1 MKSSKKVLAFA
12 LAAAMVVTAVPA
24 TNAQAASTAKL
35 SAKKATVYSAGYKT
49 VTVTTPKSWKS
60 VKVTA
65 TSNKKSVATVKKTAA
80 KKIKVT
86 GVKPGTA
93 KVTVKVTYK
102 TSTKKSAKAKTKKLT
117 YTLKVAKVGVALSG
131 DSVVAVGST
140 TKLTNTKKNSSRAK
154 ITYTSSDDSIA
165 TVAADGTVTGVKAGK
180 VTIKAKITVGK
191 DSAETT
197 KDVEVKKFILNSVT
211 QSKLRELT
219 VDVAGDTKA
228 LKATDFTVV
237 NPKTNVKYPVSKI
250 AVDSK
255 NTTKVTLTMFA
266 DLSDAA
272 DYDVTLDGITKS
284 FKATDG
290 KVASISV
297 DPLTIPYA
305 TEKEIKLVSKDA
317 NGVIV
322 KELPYGKADSS
333 YTFTINT
340 NGNGYTSGSNLYLNK
355 AGDTAVAEISYKSGK
370 YDKDGKPVD
379 NIAAQKVT
387 ITAVDQSA
395 VSEFAVKIDKTGKSF
410 DKAKDTNKIAVEDTT
425 RTTAY
430 FKIKDAD
437 GKEVSDSVYN
447 KYTVE
452 SSDKSVLML
461 DSNTITVDSNKTR
474 SVVLK
479 GVKVGTAYL
488 LFKDRDNKIVGSVA
502 IDVVAKREVA
512 SITLDKNYLTISNT
526 ANTTRTVKAT
536 LKDQYGDD
544 WTLGTDY
551 IQPEYKDSSN
561 GERLASISATGNKVT
576 VNVASAKIGTYNYY
590 IQYWKDGKNPVSQ
603 VLTIVVSEPT
613 DKNDISKID
622 SYRVSFD
629 NETVDTTVKEGNLD
643 QTADTA
649 DIKANLIG
657 VAGGVDKTVVS
668 DNSVIYTVKKAD
680 GTVIFGYEGNEAAP
694 TTGTVKTNAA
704 IQVDTNTVS
713 SQTDLA
719 GVTGSTLNIS
729 VVSDGG
735 IGYKEKNL
743 GAGSYT
749 VIARYAGKVYT
760 SNFVISDN
768 QGKASVTF
776 TPEYSSSNVLQF
788 GSSAT
793 VKQALEKAIQEVDY
807 NGYKINSSALASNIV
822 KVEGTIN
829 NVPGKV
835 NVDITND
842 TIARQNNFTVTKL
855 VVKVKVPDTNV
866 YTDVEVDLPNTVIT
880 IQ

>member
-1 MKSSKKVLAFA
+1 MSLASLLYVDYVLLVAIILPQTLF
-12 LAAAMVVTAVPA
+12 
-24 TNAQAASTAKL
+24 TNPVFPTL
-35 SAKKATVYSAGYKT
+35 SR
-49 VTVTTPKSWKS
+49 
-60 VKVTA
+60 
-65 TSNKKSVATVKKTAA
+65 
-80 KKIKVT
+80 KI
-86 GVKPGTA
+86 PSIFP
-93 KVTVKVTYK
+93 VKVTYK
-102 TSTKKSAKAKTKKLT
+102 TSTKKNAKAKTKKLT

-180 VTIKAKITVGK
+180 ATITAKITVGK

-395 VSEFAVKIDKTGKSF
+395 VSEFAVKIDKSGKSF
-410 DKAKDTNKIAVEDTT
+410 DKAKDSNKIAVEDQT

-461 DSNTITVDSNKTR
+461 NSNTIAVDSNKTR
-474 SVVLK
+474 SVMLK

-502 IDVVAKREVA
+502 IDAVAKREVA
-512 SITLDKNYLTISNT
+512 SITLDKNYLTISNK
-526 ANTTRTVKAT
+526 ANSIRTVKAT

-544 WTLGTDY
+544 WTLTSGINK

-561 GERLASISATGNKVT
+561 GERLASISATDNKVT
-576 VNVASAKIGTYNYY
+576 VNVTGAKIGTYNYY

-613 DKNDISKID
+613 NKDDLSKID

-643 QTADTA
+643 KAADQA

-657 VAGGVDKTVVS
+657 LAGGVDKTVVNS
-668 DNSVIYTVKKAD
+668 SVIYTVKKAD
-680 GTVIFGYEGNEAAP
+680 GTVIFGYEGNDAVP
-694 TTGTVKTNAA
+694 DPRTTDVKTNAA
-704 IQVDTNTVS
+704 INVDGVS
-713 SQTDLA
+713 ASSSLSS
-719 GVTGSTLNIS
+719 VTGKDLNIS
-729 VVSDGG
+729 VVSGG
-735 IGYKEKNL
+735 AYKTKSL

-749 VIARYAGKVYT
+749 VIARYNGKVYT

-829 NVPGKV
+829 SEPGKV
-835 NVDITND
+835 NVDITNK
-842 TIARQNNFTVTKL
+842 TIARQDNFTVTKL
-855 VVKVKVPDTNV
+855 VVKVQVPDTTV

>member
-1 MKSSKKVLAFA
+1 
-12 LAAAMVVTAVPA
+12 
-24 TNAQAASTAKL
+24 
-35 SAKKATVYSAGYKT
+35 
-49 VTVTTPKSWKS
+49 
-60 VKVTA
+60 
-65 TSNKKSVATVKKTAA
+65 
-80 KKIKVT
+80 
-86 GVKPGTA
+86 
-93 KVTVKVTYK
+93 
-102 TSTKKSAKAKTKKLT
+102 
-117 YTLKVAKVGVALSG
+117 
-131 DSVVAVGST
+131 
-140 TKLTNTKKNSSRAK
+140 
-154 ITYTSSDDSIA
+154 
-165 TVAADGTVTGVKAGK
+165 
-180 VTIKAKITVGK
+180 
-191 DSAETT
+191 
-197 KDVEVKKFILNSVT
+197 
-211 QSKLRELT
+211 
-219 VDVAGDTKA
+219 
-228 LKATDFTVV
+228 
-237 NPKTNVKYPVSKI
+237 
-250 AVDSK
+250 
-255 NTTKVTLTMFA
+255 MFA

-395 VSEFAVKIDKTGKSF
+395 VSEFAVKIDKAGKSF
-410 DKAKDTNKIAVEDTT
+410 DKAKDSNKIAVEDTT

-551 IQPEYKDSSN
+551 IKPEYKDSSN
-561 GERLASISATGNKVT
+561 GEKLPSISPTGNKVT
-576 VNVASAKIGTYNYY
+576 VDVAPSGVAPAKIGTYNYY
-590 IQYWKDGKNPVSQ
+590 IQYWKDGKIQYLRYLPLLFQSQ
-603 VLTIVVSEPT
+603 RIKLIFLKLT
-613 DKNDISKID
+613 
-622 SYRVSFD
+622 
-629 NETVDTTVKEGNLD
+629 
-643 QTADTA
+643 
-649 DIKANLIG
+649 
-657 VAGGVDKTVVS
+657 
-668 DNSVIYTVKKAD
+668 
-680 GTVIFGYEGNEAAP
+680 
-694 TTGTVKTNAA
+694 
-704 IQVDTNTVS
+704 
-713 SQTDLA
+713 
-719 GVTGSTLNIS
+719 
-729 VVSDGG
+729 
-735 IGYKEKNL
+735 
-743 GAGSYT
+743 
-749 VIARYAGKVYT
+749 
-760 SNFVISDN
+760 
-768 QGKASVTF
+768 
-776 TPEYSSSNVLQF
+776 
-788 GSSAT
+788 AT
-793 VKQALEKAIQEVDY
+793 E
-807 NGYKINSSALASNIV
+807 
-822 KVEGTIN
+822 
-829 NVPGKV
+829 
-835 NVDITND
+835 
-842 TIARQNNFTVTKL
+842 
-855 VVKVKVPDTNV
+855 
-866 YTDVEVDLPNTVIT
+866 
-880 IQ
+880 

>member
-1 MKSSKKVLAFA
+1 MLPFIF
-12 LAAAMVVTAVPA
+12 
-24 TNAQAASTAKL
+24 TNPVFPTL
-35 SAKKATVYSAGYKT
+35 
-49 VTVTTPKSWKS
+49 PWKIPC
-60 VKVTA
+60 VF
-65 TSNKKSVATVKKTAA
+65 
-80 KKIKVT
+80 
-86 GVKPGTA
+86 P
-93 KVTVKVTYK
+93 VKVTYK
-102 TSTKKSAKAKTKKLT
+102 TSTKKNAKAKTKKLT
-117 YTLKVAKVGVALSG
+117 YTMKVAKASVALSG
-131 DSVVAVGST
+131 DSAVAVGST
-140 TKLTNTKKNSSRAK
+140 TKLTTTKKASSRAK
-154 ITYTSSDDSIA
+154 ITYTSSDESVA

-180 VTIKAKITVGK
+180 ATITATLTIGK
-191 DSAETT
+191 DTATATQE
-197 KDVEVKKFILNSVT
+197 VEVKKFILNSVT

-219 VDVAGDTKA
+219 VTVAGDTKA

-255 NTTKVTLTMFA
+255 DATKVTLTMFA

-297 DPLTIPYA
+297 SPLTIPYA
-305 TEKEIKLVSKDA
+305 TEKEITLVSKDT

-355 AGDTAVAEISYKSGK
+355 AGDTATAEIAYKSGK

-379 NIAAQKVT
+379 DIAAQKVT

-395 VSEFAVKIDKTGKSF
+395 VSEFAVKIDKAGKSF
-410 DKAKDTNKIAVEDTT
+410 DKAKDTNKIAVEDTA

-526 ANTTRTVKAT
+526 ANSTRTVKAT

-544 WTLGTDY
+544 WSLSTDY
-551 IQPEYKDSSN
+551 IQAEYKDSSN
-561 GERLASISATGNKVT
+561 GEKLSGVTATGNKVT

-613 DKNDISKID
+613 DKADVSKID

-643 QTADTA
+643 QTTDSATVNA
-649 DIKANLIG
+649 ELIG

-668 DNSVIYTVKKAD
+668 DSQVIYTVKKSD
-680 GTVIFGYEGNEAAP
+680 GSVIFGYEGNEAAP

-704 IQVDTNTVS
+704 IQVDTNTVGS
-713 SQTDLA
+713 STDLA
-719 GVTGSTLNIS
+719 GVTGNKLKIS
-729 VVSDGG
+729 VVSTSA
-735 IGYKEKNL
+735 IGYKAKNL

-749 VIARYAGKVYT
+749 VIARYNGKVYT

-776 TPEYSSSNVLQF
+776 TPEYTSSNVLQF

-807 NGYKINSSALASNIV
+807 NGYKINSASLASNIV

>member
-1 MKSSKKVLAFA
+1 
-12 LAAAMVVTAVPA
+12 
-24 TNAQAASTAKL
+24 
-35 SAKKATVYSAGYKT
+35 
-49 VTVTTPKSWKS
+49 
-60 VKVTA
+60 
-65 TSNKKSVATVKKTAA
+65 
-80 KKIKVT
+80 
-86 GVKPGTA
+86 
-93 KVTVKVTYK
+93 
-102 TSTKKSAKAKTKKLT
+102 
-117 YTLKVAKVGVALSG
+117 
-131 DSVVAVGST
+131 
-140 TKLTNTKKNSSRAK
+140 
-154 ITYTSSDDSIA
+154 
-165 TVAADGTVTGVKAGK
+165 
-180 VTIKAKITVGK
+180 
-191 DSAETT
+191 
-197 KDVEVKKFILNSVT
+197 
-211 QSKLRELT
+211 
-219 VDVAGDTKA
+219 
-228 LKATDFTVV
+228 
-237 NPKTNVKYPVSKI
+237 
-250 AVDSK
+250 
-255 NTTKVTLTMFA
+255 MFA

-395 VSEFAVKIDKTGKSF
+395 VSEFAVKIDKPGKSF
-410 DKAKDTNKIAVEDTT
+410 DKAKDSNKIAVEDTT

-561 GERLASISATGNKVT
+561 GEKLTNITVTGNKVT
-576 VNVASAKIGTYNYY
+576 VDVAAAKIGTYNYY

-613 DKNDISKID
+613 DKADSSKID

-643 QTADTA
+643 KTSDQA

-657 VAGGVDKTVVS
+657 LAGGVDKTVV
-668 DNSVIYTVKKAD
+668 NSGVIYTVKKAD
-680 GTVIFGYEGNEAAP
+680 GTVIFGYEGNEAVPNPRTA
-694 TTGTVKTNAA
+694 TVKTNAA
-704 IQVDTNTVS
+704 INIDGVPATS
-713 SQTDLA
+713 SLSS
-719 GVTGSTLNIS
+719 VTGKDLNIS
-729 VVSDGG
+729 VVSGG
-735 IGYKEKNL
+735 AYKTKSL

-749 VIARYAGKVYT
+749 VIARYNGKVYT

-855 VVKVKVPDTNV
+855 VVKVQVPDTNV
-866 YTDVEVDLPNTVIT
+866 STDVEVDLPNTVIT

>member
-35 SAKKATVYSAGYKT
+35 SAKKATVYSEGYKT
-49 VTVTTPKSWKS
+49 VTVKTPKSWKS

-65 TSNKKSVATVKKTAA
+65 TSNKKSVAKVKKTAA

-102 TSTKKSAKAKTKKLT
+102 TSTKKSAKKKTKKLT
-117 YTLKVAKVGVALSG
+117 YTLKVAKASVALSG
-131 DSVVAVGST
+131 ESAVAIGST
-140 TKLTNTKKNSSRAK
+140 TKLTTTKKASSRAK
-154 ITYTSSDDSIA
+154 IAYTSSDESVA

-180 VTIKAKITVGK
+180 ATIKATLTIGK
-191 DSAETT
+191 DTATATQE
-197 KDVEVKKFILNSVT
+197 VEVKKFILNSVT

-395 VSEFAVKIDKTGKSF
+395 VSEFAVKIDKPGKSF
-410 DKAKDTNKIAVEDTT
+410 DKAKDSNKIAVEDTT

-551 IQPEYKDSSN
+551 IKPEYKDSSN

-643 QTADTA
+643 KTSDQA
-649 DIKANLIG
+649 DIKASLIG
-657 VAGGVDKTVVS
+657 VAGGVDKTVVNS
-668 DNSVIYTVKKAD
+668 DVIYTVKKAD

-694 TTGTVKTNAA
+694 VTGTVKTNAA
-704 IQVDTNTVS
+704 INVD
-713 SQTDLA
+713 
-719 GVTGSTLNIS
+719 GVTATSSLSSVTGKDLNIS
-729 VVSDGG
+729 VVSGG
-735 IGYKEKNL
+735 AYKTKSL

-749 VIARYAGKVYT
+749 VIARYNGKVYT

-776 TPEYSSSNVLQF
+776 TPEYTSSNVLQF
-788 GSSAT
+788 GAPTS
-793 VKQALEKAIQEVDY
+793 VKDALVKAIQEVDY
-807 NGYKINSSALASNIV
+807 NGYKLSGATLYSNIV

-835 NVDITND
+835 NVDITGE

-855 VVKVKVPDTNV
+855 VVKVNVPDTGV
-866 YTDVEVDLPNTVIT
+866 STDVEVDLPNTVIT

>member
-1 MKSSKKVLAFA
+1 MLLVEVILPQTLFINP
-12 LAAAMVVTAVPA
+12 VFPTVPR
-24 TNAQAASTAKL
+24 
-35 SAKKATVYSAGYKT
+35 
-49 VTVTTPKSWKS
+49 
-60 VKVTA
+60 
-65 TSNKKSVATVKKTAA
+65 
-80 KKIKVT
+80 KIPCVF
-86 GVKPGTA
+86 P
-93 KVTVKVTYK
+93 VKVTYK
-102 TSTKKSAKAKTKKLT
+102 TSTKKNAKAKTKKLT

-131 DSVVAVGST
+131 DSVVAIGST

-180 VTIKAKITVGK
+180 ATITAKITVGK

-395 VSEFAVKIDKTGKSF
+395 VSEFAVKIDKPGKSF
-410 DKAKDTNKIAVEDTT
+410 DKAKDSNKIAVEDTT

-643 QTADTA
+643 KTSDQA
-649 DIKANLIG
+649 DIKASLIG
-657 VAGGVDKTVVS
+657 VAGGVDKTVV
-668 DNSVIYTVKKAD
+668 NSGVIYTVKKAD

-694 TTGTVKTNAA
+694 VTGTVKTNAA
-704 IQVDTNTVS
+704 INVD
-713 SQTDLA
+713 
-719 GVTGSTLNIS
+719 GVTATSSLSSVTGKDLNIS
-729 VVSDGG
+729 VVSGG
-735 IGYKEKNL
+735 AYKTKSL

-749 VIARYAGKVYT
+749 VIARYNGKVYT

-855 VVKVKVPDTNV
+855 VVKVQVPDTNV

>member
-1 MKSSKKVLAFA
+1 MLLSSPVFPAFF
-12 LAAAMVVTAVPA
+12 
-24 TNAQAASTAKL
+24 
-35 SAKKATVYSAGYKT
+35 KT
-49 VTVTTPKSWKS
+49 TTSLFP
-60 VKVTA
+60 
-65 TSNKKSVATVKKTAA
+65 
-80 KKIKVT
+80 
-86 GVKPGTA
+86 
-93 KVTVKVTYK
+93 VKVTYK
-102 TSTKKSAKAKTKKLT
+102 TSTKKNAKAKTKKLT

-131 DSVVAVGST
+131 DSVVAIGST

-180 VTIKAKITVGK
+180 ATITAKITVGK

-395 VSEFAVKIDKTGKSF
+395 VSEFAVKIDKAGKSF
-410 DKAKDTNKIAVEDTT
+410 DKAKDSNKIAVEDTT

-461 DSNTITVDSNKTR
+461 NSNTITVDSNKTR

-479 GVKVGTAYL
+479 GVKAGTAYL

-526 ANTTRTVKAT
+526 ANTERTVKAT

-544 WTLGTDY
+544 WTLTSGTDY

-561 GERLASISATGNKVT
+561 GEKLAVISATGNKVT
-576 VNVASAKIGTYNYY
+576 VDVATAKIGTYNYY
-590 IQYWKDGKNPVSQ
+590 IKYWKDSKNPVSQ

-613 DKNDISKID
+613 DKADSSKID

-643 QTADTA
+643 QTADRA

-657 VAGGVDKTVVS
+657 LAGGVDKTVV
-668 DNSVIYTVKKAD
+668 NSGVIYTVKKAD

-704 IQVDTNTVS
+704 IQVDTNAVT
-713 SQTDLA
+713 SQRDLA
-719 GVTGSTLNIS
+719 GVTGKDLNIS
-729 VVSDGG
+729 VVSGG
-735 IGYKEKNL
+735 AYKTKSL

-749 VIARYAGKVYT
+749 VIARYNGKVYT

-776 TPEYSSSNVLQF
+776 TPEYASSNVLQF
-788 GSSAT
+788 GAPTS
-793 VKQALEKAIQEVDY
+793 VKDALVKAIQEVDY
-807 NGYKINSSALASNIV
+807 NGYKLSGATLYSNIV

-835 NVDITND
+835 NVDITGE

-855 VVKVKVPDTNV
+855 VVKVNVPDTGV
-866 YTDVEVDLPNTVIT
+866 STDVEVDLPNTVIT

>member
-1 MKSSKKVLAFA
+1 M
-12 LAAAMVVTAVPA
+12 
-24 TNAQAASTAKL
+24 
-35 SAKKATVYSAGYKT
+35 
-49 VTVTTPKSWKS
+49 
-60 VKVTA
+60 
-65 TSNKKSVATVKKTAA
+65 
-80 KKIKVT
+80 
-86 GVKPGTA
+86 
-93 KVTVKVTYK
+93 
-102 TSTKKSAKAKTKKLT
+102 
-117 YTLKVAKVGVALSG
+117 KVAKVGVALSG
-131 DSVVAVGST
+131 DSVVAIGST

-180 VTIKAKITVGK
+180 ATITAKITVGK

-290 KVASISV
+290 KVTSISV
-297 DPLTIPYA
+297 DPQTIPYA

-379 NIAAQKVT
+379 DIPAQKVT

-395 VSEFAVKIDKTGKSF
+395 VSEFAVKIDKAHKSF
-410 DKAKDTNKIAVEDTT
+410 DKAKDTNKIAVEDTDYV
-425 RTTAY
+425 TAY

-461 DSNTITVDSNKTR
+461 ANNTITVDSNKTR
-474 SVVLK
+474 SIALK

-512 SITLDKNYLTISNT
+512 SITLDKNYLTISNK
-526 ANTTRTVKAT
+526 ANSIRTVKAT

-544 WTLGTDY
+544 WTLTSGIDK

-561 GERLASISATGNKVT
+561 GERLASISATDNKVT
-576 VNVASAKIGTYNYY
+576 VNVTGAKIGTYNYY

-613 DKNDISKID
+613 NKDDLSKID

-643 QTADTA
+643 KAADQA

-657 VAGGVDKTVVS
+657 LAGGVDKTVV
-668 DNSVIYTVKKAD
+668 NSGVIYTVKKAD
-680 GTVIFGYEGNEAAP
+680 GTVIFGYEGNDAVP
-694 TTGTVKTNAA
+694 DPRTTDVKTNAA
-704 IQVDTNTVS
+704 INVDGVS
-713 SQTDLA
+713 ASSSLSS
-719 GVTGSTLNIS
+719 VTGKDLNIS
-729 VVSDGG
+729 VVSGG
-735 IGYKEKNL
+735 AYKTKSL

-749 VIARYAGKVYT
+749 VIARYNGKVYT

-829 NVPGKV
+829 SEPGKV
-835 NVDITND
+835 NVDITNK
-842 TIARQNNFTVTKL
+842 TIARQDNFTVTKL
-855 VVKVKVPDTNV
+855 VVKVQVPDTTV

>member
-1 MKSSKKVLAFA
+1 MYLRWSKPLIRFNRFLYVACVLLVEVILPQTLFINPVFPT
-12 LAAAMVVTAVPA
+12 LPR
-24 TNAQAASTAKL
+24 
-35 SAKKATVYSAGYKT
+35 
-49 VTVTTPKSWKS
+49 
-60 VKVTA
+60 
-65 TSNKKSVATVKKTAA
+65 
-80 KKIKVT
+80 KI
-86 GVKPGTA
+86 PSIFP
-93 KVTVKVTYK
+93 VKVTYK
-102 TSTKKSAKAKTKKLT
+102 TSTKKSAKKKTKKLT
-117 YTLKVAKVGVALSG
+117 YTMKVAKASVALSG
-131 DSVVAVGST
+131 ESVVAIGST
-140 TKLTNTKKNSSRAK
+140 TKLTTTKKASSRAK
-154 ITYTSSDDSIA
+154 IAYTSSDKSVA

-180 VTIKAKITVGK
+180 ATITATLTIGK
-191 DSAETT
+191 DTATATQE
-197 KDVEVKKFILNSVT
+197 VEVKKFILNSVT

-395 VSEFAVKIDKTGKSF
+395 VSEFAVKIDKSGKSF
-410 DKAKDTNKIAVEDTT
+410 DKAKDSNKIAVEDTT

-461 DSNTITVDSNKTR
+461 HSNTITVDSNKTR
-474 SVVLK
+474 SVMLK

-551 IQPEYKDSSN
+551 IKPEYKDSSN
-561 GERLASISATGNKVT
+561 GEKLTNISAAGNKVT
-576 VNVASAKIGTYNYY
+576 VDVAGAKIGTYNYY

-613 DKNDISKID
+613 DKADSSKID

-643 QTADTA
+643 KTSDQA
-649 DIKANLIG
+649 DIKASLIG
-657 VAGGVDKTVVS
+657 VAGGVDKTVV
-668 DNSVIYTVKKAD
+668 NSGVIYTVKKAD
-680 GTVIFGYEGNEAAP
+680 GTVIFGYEGNEAVPNPRTA
-694 TTGTVKTNAA
+694 TVKTNAA
-704 IQVDTNTVS
+704 INIDGVPATS
-713 SQTDLA
+713 SLSS
-719 GVTGSTLNIS
+719 VTGKDLNIS
-729 VVSDGG
+729 VVSGG
-735 IGYKEKNL
+735 AYKTKSL

-749 VIARYAGKVYT
+749 VIARYNGKVYT

-829 NVPGKV
+829 NIPGKV

-855 VVKVKVPDTNV
+855 VVKVQVPDTNV
-866 YTDVEVDLPNTVIT
+866 STDVEVDLPNTVIT

>member
-1 MKSSKKVLAFA
+1 MLLVEVILPQTLFINPVFPT
-12 LAAAMVVTAVPA
+12 LPR
-24 TNAQAASTAKL
+24 
-35 SAKKATVYSAGYKT
+35 
-49 VTVTTPKSWKS
+49 
-60 VKVTA
+60 
-65 TSNKKSVATVKKTAA
+65 
-80 KKIKVT
+80 KI
-86 GVKPGTA
+86 PSIFP
-93 KVTVKVTYK
+93 VKVTYK
-102 TSTKKSAKAKTKKLT
+102 TSTKKNAKAKTKKLT

-131 DSVVAVGST
+131 DSVVAIGST

-180 VTIKAKITVGK
+180 ATITAKITVGK

-395 VSEFAVKIDKTGKSF
+395 VSEFAVKIDKSGKSF
-410 DKAKDTNKIAVEDTT
+410 DKAKDSNKIAVEDQT

-461 DSNTITVDSNKTR
+461 NSNTITVDSNKTR
-474 SVVLK
+474 SVMLK

-512 SITLDKNYLTISNT
+512 SITLDKNYLTISNK
-526 ANTTRTVKAT
+526 ANSIRTVKAT

-544 WTLGTDY
+544 WTLTSGIDK

-561 GERLASISATGNKVT
+561 GERLASISATDNKVT
-576 VNVASAKIGTYNYY
+576 VNVTGAKIGTYNYY

-613 DKNDISKID
+613 NKDDLSKID

-643 QTADTA
+643 KAADQA

-657 VAGGVDKTVVS
+657 LAGGVDKTVVNS
-668 DNSVIYTVKKAD
+668 SVIYTVKKAD
-680 GTVIFGYEGNEAAP
+680 GTVIFGYEGNDAVP
-694 TTGTVKTNAA
+694 DPRTTDVKTNAA
-704 IQVDTNTVS
+704 INVDGVS
-713 SQTDLA
+713 ASSSLSS
-719 GVTGSTLNIS
+719 VTGKDLNIS
-729 VVSDGG
+729 VVSGG
-735 IGYKEKNL
+735 AYKTKSL

-749 VIARYAGKVYT
+749 VIARYNGKVYT

-829 NVPGKV
+829 SEPGKV
-835 NVDITND
+835 NVDITNK
-842 TIARQNNFTVTKL
+842 TIARQDNFTVTKL
-855 VVKVKVPDTNV
+855 VVKVQVPDTTV

>member
-1 MKSSKKVLAFA
+1 MSLASLLYVDYVLLVAIILPQTLF
-12 LAAAMVVTAVPA
+12 
-24 TNAQAASTAKL
+24 TNPVFPTL
-35 SAKKATVYSAGYKT
+35 
-49 VTVTTPKSWKS
+49 PR
-60 VKVTA
+60 
-65 TSNKKSVATVKKTAA
+65 
-80 KKIKVT
+80 KI
-86 GVKPGTA
+86 PSIFP
-93 KVTVKVTYK
+93 VKVTYK

-131 DSVVAVGST
+131 DSVVAIGST

-180 VTIKAKITVGK
+180 ATITAKITVGK

-395 VSEFAVKIDKTGKSF
+395 VSEFAVKIDKPGKSF
-410 DKAKDTNKIAVEDTT
+410 DKAKDSNKIAVEDTT

-551 IQPEYKDSSN
+551 IKPEYKDSSN
-561 GERLASISATGNKVT
+561 GEKLTNITVTGNKVT
-576 VNVASAKIGTYNYY
+576 VDVAAAKIGTYNYY

-613 DKNDISKID
+613 DKADSSKID

-643 QTADTA
+643 KTSDQA

-657 VAGGVDKTVVS
+657 LAGGVDKTVV
-668 DNSVIYTVKKAD
+668 NSGVIYTVKKAD
-680 GTVIFGYEGNEAAP
+680 GTVIFGYEGNEAVPNPRTA
-694 TTGTVKTNAA
+694 TVKTNAA
-704 IQVDTNTVS
+704 INVDGVS
-713 SQTDLA
+713 ATSSLST
-719 GVTGSTLNIS
+719 VTGKDLNIS
-729 VVSDGG
+729 VVSGG
-735 IGYKEKNL
+735 AYKTKSL

-749 VIARYAGKVYT
+749 VIARYNGKVYT

-855 VVKVKVPDTNV
+855 VVKVQVPDTNV
-866 YTDVEVDLPNTVIT
+866 STDVEVDLPNTVIT

>member
-1 MKSSKKVLAFA
+1 M
-12 LAAAMVVTAVPA
+12 
-24 TNAQAASTAKL
+24 
-35 SAKKATVYSAGYKT
+35 
-49 VTVTTPKSWKS
+49 
-60 VKVTA
+60 
-65 TSNKKSVATVKKTAA
+65 
-80 KKIKVT
+80 
-86 GVKPGTA
+86 
-93 KVTVKVTYK
+93 
-102 TSTKKSAKAKTKKLT
+102 
-117 YTLKVAKVGVALSG
+117 KVAKASVALSG
-131 DSVVAVGST
+131 DSAVAVGST
-140 TKLTNTKKNSSRAK
+140 TKLTTTKKASSRAK
-154 ITYTSSDDSIA
+154 ITYTSSDETIA
-165 TVAADGTVTGVKAGK
+165 TVSEDGTVKGVKAGK
-180 VTIKAKITVGK
+180 ATIKATLTIGK
-191 DSAETT
+191 DTATATQE
-197 KDVEVKKFILNSVT
+197 VEVKKFILNSVT

-395 VSEFAVKIDKTGKSF
+395 VSEFAVKIDKAGKSF
-410 DKAKDTNKIAVEDTT
+410 DKAKDSNKIAVEDTT

-561 GERLASISATGNKVT
+561 GEKLASISATGNKVT

-643 QTADTA
+643 KTSDQA
-649 DIKANLIG
+649 DIKASLIG
-657 VAGGVDKTVVS
+657 VAGGVDKTVV
-668 DNSVIYTVKKAD
+668 NSGVIYTVKKAD

-694 TTGTVKTNAA
+694 VTGTVKTNAA
-704 IQVDTNTVS
+704 INVD
-713 SQTDLA
+713 
-719 GVTGSTLNIS
+719 GVTATSSLSSVTGKDLNIS
-729 VVSDGG
+729 VVSGG
-735 IGYKEKNL
+735 AYKTKSL

-749 VIARYAGKVYT
+749 VIARYNGKVYT

-788 GSSAT
+788 GAPAT
-793 VKQALEKAIQEVDY
+793 VIQALEKAIQEVDY

-835 NVDITND
+835 NVDITNE

-855 VVKVKVPDTNV
+855 VVKVQVPDTNV

>member
-1 MKSSKKVLAFA
+1 MYVACVLLVEVILPQTLF
-12 LAAAMVVTAVPA
+12 
-24 TNAQAASTAKL
+24 TNPVFPTL
-35 SAKKATVYSAGYKT
+35 
-49 VTVTTPKSWKS
+49 PR
-60 VKVTA
+60 
-65 TSNKKSVATVKKTAA
+65 
-80 KKIKVT
+80 KIPCVF
-86 GVKPGTA
+86 P
-93 KVTVKVTYK
+93 VKVTYK
-102 TSTKKSAKAKTKKLT
+102 TSTKKSAKTKTKKLT
-117 YTLKVAKVGVALSG
+117 YTMKVAKASVALSG
-131 DSVVAVGST
+131 DSAVAVGST
-140 TKLTNTKKNSSRAK
+140 TKLTTTKKASSRAK
-154 ITYTSSDDSIA
+154 ITYTSSDETIA
-165 TVAADGTVTGVKAGK
+165 TVSEDGTVKGVKAGK
-180 VTIKAKITVGK
+180 ATIKATLTIGK
-191 DSAETT
+191 DTATATQE
-197 KDVEVKKFILNSVT
+197 VEVKKFILNSVT

-395 VSEFAVKIDKTGKSF
+395 VSEFAVKIDKPGKSF
-410 DKAKDTNKIAVEDTT
+410 DKAKDSNKIAVEDTT

-561 GERLASISATGNKVT
+561 GEKLANITVTGNKVT
-576 VNVASAKIGTYNYY
+576 VDVAAAKIGTYNYY

-613 DKNDISKID
+613 DKADSSKID

-643 QTADTA
+643 KTSDQA

-657 VAGGVDKTVVS
+657 LAGGVDKTVV
-668 DNSVIYTVKKAD
+668 NSGVIYTVKKAD
-680 GTVIFGYEGNEAAP
+680 GTVIFGYEGNEAVPNPRTA
-694 TTGTVKTNAA
+694 TVKTNAA
-704 IQVDTNTVS
+704 INVD
-713 SQTDLA
+713 
-719 GVTGSTLNIS
+719 GVTATSSLSSVTGKDLNIS
-729 VVSDGG
+729 VVSGG
-735 IGYKEKNL
+735 AYKTKSL

-749 VIARYAGKVYT
+749 VIARYNGKVYT

-788 GSSAT
+788 GAPAT
-793 VKQALEKAIQEVDY
+793 VIQALEKAIQEVDY

-835 NVDITND
+835 NVDITNE

-855 VVKVKVPDTNV
+855 VVKVQVPDTNV

>member
-1 MKSSKKVLAFA
+1 MCLRWSKPLIRFNRFLYVACVLLVEVILPQTLFINPVFPI
-12 LAAAMVVTAVPA
+12 LPR
-24 TNAQAASTAKL
+24 
-35 SAKKATVYSAGYKT
+35 
-49 VTVTTPKSWKS
+49 
-60 VKVTA
+60 
-65 TSNKKSVATVKKTAA
+65 
-80 KKIKVT
+80 KI
-86 GVKPGTA
+86 PCIFP
-93 KVTVKVTYK
+93 VKVTYK
-102 TSTKKSAKAKTKKLT
+102 TSTKKNAKAKTKKLT

-131 DSVVAVGST
+131 DSVVAIGST

-180 VTIKAKITVGK
+180 ATITAKITVGK
-191 DSAETT
+191 DSATTT

-395 VSEFAVKIDKTGKSF
+395 VSEFAVKIDKSGKSF
-410 DKAKDTNKIAVEDTT
+410 DKAKDSNKIAVEDTT

-526 ANTTRTVKAT
+526 ANTKRTVKAT

-551 IQPEYKDSSN
+551 IKPEYKDSSN
-561 GERLASISATGNKVT
+561 GEKLTNITVTGNKVT
-576 VNVASAKIGTYNYY
+576 VDVAAAKIGTYYYY

-613 DKNDISKID
+613 DKADSSKID

-643 QTADTA
+643 KTSDQA

-657 VAGGVDKTVVS
+657 LAGGVDKTVV
-668 DNSVIYTVKKAD
+668 NSGVIYTVKKAD
-680 GTVIFGYEGNEAAP
+680 GTVIFGYEGNEAVPNPRTA
-694 TTGTVKTNAA
+694 TVKTNAA
-704 IQVDTNTVS
+704 INIDGVPATS
-713 SQTDLA
+713 SLSS
-719 GVTGSTLNIS
+719 VTGKDLNIS
-729 VVSDGG
+729 VVSGG
-735 IGYKEKNL
+735 AYKTKSL

-749 VIARYAGKVYT
+749 VIARYNGKVYT

-855 VVKVKVPDTNV
+855 VVKVQVPDTNV
-866 YTDVEVDLPNTVIT
+866 STDVEVDLPNTVIT

>member
-1 MKSSKKVLAFA
+1 MLLVEVILPQTLFINPVFPT
-12 LAAAMVVTAVPA
+12 L
-24 TNAQAASTAKL
+24 L
-35 SAKKATVYSAGYKT
+35 
-49 VTVTTPKSWKS
+49 WKIPC
-60 VKVTA
+60 VF
-65 TSNKKSVATVKKTAA
+65 
-80 KKIKVT
+80 
-86 GVKPGTA
+86 P
-93 KVTVKVTYK
+93 VKVTYK

-131 DSVVAVGST
+131 DSVVAIGST

-180 VTIKAKITVGK
+180 ATITAKITVGK

-395 VSEFAVKIDKTGKSF
+395 VSEFAVKIDKAGKSF
-410 DKAKDTNKIAVEDTT
+410 DKAKDSNKIAVEDTT

-643 QTADTA
+643 KTSDQA
-649 DIKANLIG
+649 DIKASLIG
-657 VAGGVDKTVVS
+657 VAGGVDKTVV
-668 DNSVIYTVKKAD
+668 NSGVIYTVKKAD

-694 TTGTVKTNAA
+694 VTGTVKTNAA
-704 IQVDTNTVS
+704 INVD
-713 SQTDLA
+713 
-719 GVTGSTLNIS
+719 GVTATSSLSSVTGKDLNIS
-729 VVSDGG
+729 VVSGG
-735 IGYKEKNL
+735 AYKTKSL

-749 VIARYAGKVYT
+749 VIARYNGKVYT

-855 VVKVKVPDTNV
+855 VVKVQVPDTNV

>member
-1 MKSSKKVLAFA
+1 MYLRWSKPLIRFNRFLYVACVLLVEVILPQTLF
-12 LAAAMVVTAVPA
+12 
-24 TNAQAASTAKL
+24 TNPVFPTL
-35 SAKKATVYSAGYKT
+35 
-49 VTVTTPKSWKS
+49 PR
-60 VKVTA
+60 
-65 TSNKKSVATVKKTAA
+65 
-80 KKIKVT
+80 KIPCVF
-86 GVKPGTA
+86 P
-93 KVTVKVTYK
+93 VKVTYK

-131 DSVVAVGST
+131 DSAVAIGST

-180 VTIKAKITVGK
+180 ATITAKITVGK

-395 VSEFAVKIDKTGKSF
+395 VSEFAVKIDKPGKSF
-410 DKAKDTNKIAVEDTT
+410 DKAKDSNKIAVEDTT

-526 ANTTRTVKAT
+526 ANTKRTVKAT

-551 IQPEYKDSSN
+551 IKPEYKDSSN
-561 GERLASISATGNKVT
+561 GEKLTNITVTGNKVT
-576 VNVASAKIGTYNYY
+576 VDVATAKIGTYNYY

-613 DKNDISKID
+613 DKADSSKID

-643 QTADTA
+643 KTSDQA
-649 DIKANLIG
+649 DIKASLIG
-657 VAGGVDKTVVS
+657 VAGGVDKTVV
-668 DNSVIYTVKKAD
+668 NSGVIYTVKKAD
-680 GTVIFGYEGNEAAP
+680 GTVIFGYEGNEAVPNPRTA
-694 TTGTVKTNAA
+694 TVKTNAA
-704 IQVDTNTVS
+704 INVDGVS
-713 SQTDLA
+713 ATSSLST
-719 GVTGSTLNIS
+719 VTGKDLNIS
-729 VVSDGG
+729 VVSGG
-735 IGYKEKNL
+735 AYKTKSL

-749 VIARYAGKVYT
+749 VIARYNGKVYT

-855 VVKVKVPDTNV
+855 VVKVQVPDTNV
-866 YTDVEVDLPNTVIT
+866 STDVEVDLPNTVIT

>member
-35 SAKKATVYSAGYKT
+35 SAKKATVYSEGYKT
-49 VTVTTPKSWKS
+49 VTVKTPKSWKS

-65 TSNKKSVATVKKTAA
+65 TSNKKSVAKVKKTAA

-131 DSVVAVGST
+131 DSVVAIGST

-180 VTIKAKITVGK
+180 ATITAKITVGK

-395 VSEFAVKIDKTGKSF
+395 VSEFAVKIDKSGKSF
-410 DKAKDTNKIAVEDTT
+410 DKAKDSNKIAVEDTDYV
-425 RTTAY
+425 TAY

-461 DSNTITVDSNKTR
+461 ANNTITVDSNKTR
-474 SVVLK
+474 SIALK

-512 SITLDKNYLTISNT
+512 SITLDKNYLTISNK
-526 ANTTRTVKAT
+526 ANTTRTVKSDLWLRPAQVHPDVCKSV
-536 LKDQYGDD
+536 LS
-544 WTLGTDY
+544 GT
-551 IQPEYKDSSN
+551 
-561 GERLASISATGNKVT
+561 
-576 VNVASAKIGTYNYY
+576 
-590 IQYWKDGKNPVSQ
+590 
-603 VLTIVVSEPT
+603 
-613 DKNDISKID
+613 
-622 SYRVSFD
+622 
-629 NETVDTTVKEGNLD
+629 
-643 QTADTA
+643 
-649 DIKANLIG
+649 
-657 VAGGVDKTVVS
+657 
-668 DNSVIYTVKKAD
+668 
-680 GTVIFGYEGNEAAP
+680 
-694 TTGTVKTNAA
+694 
-704 IQVDTNTVS
+704 
-713 SQTDLA
+713 
-719 GVTGSTLNIS
+719 
-729 VVSDGG
+729 
-735 IGYKEKNL
+735 
-743 GAGSYT
+743 
-749 VIARYAGKVYT
+749 
-760 SNFVISDN
+760 
-768 QGKASVTF
+768 
-776 TPEYSSSNVLQF
+776 
-788 GSSAT
+788 
-793 VKQALEKAIQEVDY
+793 
-807 NGYKINSSALASNIV
+807 
-822 KVEGTIN
+822 
-829 NVPGKV
+829 
-835 NVDITND
+835 
-842 TIARQNNFTVTKL
+842 
-855 VVKVKVPDTNV
+855 
-866 YTDVEVDLPNTVIT
+866 
-880 IQ
+880 

>member
-1 MKSSKKVLAFA
+1 MLLVA
-12 LAAAMVVTAVPA
+12 LILPPFIF
-24 TNAQAASTAKL
+24 TNPVFPTL
-35 SAKKATVYSAGYKT
+35 
-49 VTVTTPKSWKS
+49 PWKIPC
-60 VKVTA
+60 VF
-65 TSNKKSVATVKKTAA
+65 
-80 KKIKVT
+80 
-86 GVKPGTA
+86 P
-93 KVTVKVTYK
+93 VKVTYK
-102 TSTKKSAKAKTKKLT
+102 TSTKKNAKAKTKKLT
-117 YTLKVAKVGVALSG
+117 YTMKVAKASVALSG
-131 DSVVAVGST
+131 DSAVAVGST
-140 TKLTNTKKNSSRAK
+140 TKLTTTKKASSRAK
-154 ITYTSSDDSIA
+154 ITYTSSDESVA

-180 VTIKAKITVGK
+180 ATITATLTIGK
-191 DSAETT
+191 DTATATQE
-197 KDVEVKKFILNSVT
+197 VEVKKFILNSVT

-219 VDVAGDTKA
+219 VTVAGDTKA

-255 NTTKVTLTMFA
+255 DATKVTLTMFA

-297 DPLTIPYA
+297 SPLTIPYA
-305 TEKEIKLVSKDA
+305 TEKEITLVSKDT

-355 AGDTAVAEISYKSGK
+355 AGDTATAEIAYKSGK

-379 NIAAQKVT
+379 DIAAQKVT

-395 VSEFAVKIDKTGKSF
+395 VSEFAVKIDKAGKSF
-410 DKAKDTNKIAVEDTT
+410 DKAKDTNKIAVEDTA

-526 ANTTRTVKAT
+526 ANSTRTVKAT

-544 WTLGTDY
+544 WSLSTDY
-551 IQPEYKDSSN
+551 IQAEYKDSSN
-561 GERLASISATGNKVT
+561 GEKLSGVTATGNKVT

-613 DKNDISKID
+613 DKADVSKID

-643 QTADTA
+643 QTTDSATVNA
-649 DIKANLIG
+649 ELIG

-668 DNSVIYTVKKAD
+668 DSQVIYTVKKSD
-680 GTVIFGYEGNEAAP
+680 GSVIFGYEGNEAAP

-704 IQVDTNTVS
+704 IQVDTNTVGS
-713 SQTDLA
+713 STDLA
-719 GVTGSTLNIS
+719 GVTGNKLKIS
-729 VVSDGG
+729 VVSTSA
-735 IGYKEKNL
+735 IGYKAKNL

-749 VIARYAGKVYT
+749 VIARYNGKVYT

-776 TPEYSSSNVLQF
+776 TPEYTSSNVLQF

-807 NGYKINSSALASNIV
+807 NGYKINSASLASNIV

>member
-1 MKSSKKVLAFA
+1 MCLRWSKPLIRFNRFLYVACVLLVEVILPQTLFINPVFPT
-12 LAAAMVVTAVPA
+12 LPR
-24 TNAQAASTAKL
+24 
-35 SAKKATVYSAGYKT
+35 
-49 VTVTTPKSWKS
+49 
-60 VKVTA
+60 
-65 TSNKKSVATVKKTAA
+65 
-80 KKIKVT
+80 KI
-86 GVKPGTA
+86 PSIFP
-93 KVTVKVTYK
+93 VKVTYK
-102 TSTKKSAKAKTKKLT
+102 TSTKKSAKTKTKKLT

-131 DSVVAVGST
+131 DSVVAIGNT

-180 VTIKAKITVGK
+180 ATITAKITVGK

-266 DLSDAA
+266 DLSGAA

-340 NGNGYTSGSNLYLNK
+340 NGNGYTSGNNLYLNK

-395 VSEFAVKIDKTGKSF
+395 VSEFAVKIDKSGKSF
-410 DKAKDTNKIAVEDTT
+410 DKAKDSNKIAVEDTT

-526 ANTTRTVKAT
+526 ANTKRTVKAT

-551 IQPEYKDSSN
+551 IKPEYKDSSN
-561 GERLASISATGNKVT
+561 GEKLTNITVTGNKVT
-576 VNVASAKIGTYNYY
+576 VDVAAAKIGTYNYY

-613 DKNDISKID
+613 DKADSSKID

-643 QTADTA
+643 KTSDQA

-657 VAGGVDKTVVS
+657 LAGGVDKTVV
-668 DNSVIYTVKKAD
+668 NSGVIYTVKKAD
-680 GTVIFGYEGNEAAP
+680 GTVIFGYEGNEAVPNPRTA
-694 TTGTVKTNAA
+694 TVKTNAA
-704 IQVDTNTVS
+704 INIDGVPATS
-713 SQTDLA
+713 SLSS
-719 GVTGSTLNIS
+719 VTGKDLNIS
-729 VVSDGG
+729 VVSGG
-735 IGYKEKNL
+735 AYKTKSL

-749 VIARYAGKVYT
+749 VIARYNGKVYT

-855 VVKVKVPDTNV
+855 VVKVQVPDTNV
-866 YTDVEVDLPNTVIT
+866 STDVEVDLPNTVIT

>member
-1 MKSSKKVLAFA
+1 MPQTLFINPVFPTL
-12 LAAAMVVTAVPA
+12 PR
-24 TNAQAASTAKL
+24 
-35 SAKKATVYSAGYKT
+35 
-49 VTVTTPKSWKS
+49 
-60 VKVTA
+60 
-65 TSNKKSVATVKKTAA
+65 
-80 KKIKVT
+80 KI
-86 GVKPGTA
+86 PCIFP
-93 KVTVKVTYK
+93 VKVTYK
-102 TSTKKSAKAKTKKLT
+102 TSTKKNAKAKTKKLT

-131 DSVVAVGST
+131 DSVVAIGST

-180 VTIKAKITVGK
+180 ATITAKITVGK

-395 VSEFAVKIDKTGKSF
+395 VSEFAVKIDKAGKSF

>member
-35 SAKKATVYSAGYKT
+35 SATKATVYSEGYKT
-49 VTVTTPKSWKS
+49 VTVKTPKSWKS

-65 TSNKKSVATVKKTAA
+65 TSSKKSVATVKKTAA

-102 TSTKKSAKAKTKKLT
+102 TSTKKNAKAKTKKLT

-131 DSVVAVGST
+131 DSVVAIGST

-180 VTIKAKITVGK
+180 ATITAKITVGK

-395 VSEFAVKIDKTGKSF
+395 VSEFAVKIDKAGKSF

-561 GERLASISATGNKVT
+561 GEKLASISATGNKVT

>member
-1 MKSSKKVLAFA
+1 MSLASLLYVDYVLLVAIILPQTLF
-12 LAAAMVVTAVPA
+12 
-24 TNAQAASTAKL
+24 TNPVFPTL
-35 SAKKATVYSAGYKT
+35 SR
-49 VTVTTPKSWKS
+49 
-60 VKVTA
+60 
-65 TSNKKSVATVKKTAA
+65 
-80 KKIKVT
+80 KI
-86 GVKPGTA
+86 PSIFP
-93 KVTVKVTYK
+93 VKVTYK
-102 TSTKKSAKAKTKKLT
+102 TSTKKNAKAKTKKLT

-131 DSVVAVGST
+131 NSVVAIGST

-180 VTIKAKITVGK
+180 ATITAKITVGK
-191 DSAETT
+191 DTAETT

-395 VSEFAVKIDKTGKSF
+395 VSEFAVKIDKSGKSF
-410 DKAKDTNKIAVEDTT
+410 DKAKDSNKIAVEDQT

-461 DSNTITVDSNKTR
+461 NSNTITVDSNKTR
-474 SVVLK
+474 SVMLK

-512 SITLDKNYLTISNT
+512 SITLDKNYLTISNK
-526 ANTTRTVKAT
+526 ANSIRTVKAT

-544 WTLGTDY
+544 WTLTSGIDK

-561 GERLASISATGNKVT
+561 GERLASISATDNKVT
-576 VNVASAKIGTYNYY
+576 VNVTGAKIGTYNYY

-613 DKNDISKID
+613 NKDDLSKID

-643 QTADTA
+643 KAADQA

-657 VAGGVDKTVVS
+657 LAGGVDKTVVNS
-668 DNSVIYTVKKAD
+668 SVIYTVKKAD
-680 GTVIFGYEGNEAAP
+680 GTVIFGYEGNDAVP
-694 TTGTVKTNAA
+694 DPRTTDVKTNAA
-704 IQVDTNTVS
+704 INVDGVS
-713 SQTDLA
+713 ASSSLSS
-719 GVTGSTLNIS
+719 VTGKDLNIS
-729 VVSDGG
+729 VVSGG
-735 IGYKEKNL
+735 AYKTKSL

-749 VIARYAGKVYT
+749 VIARYNGKVYT

-829 NVPGKV
+829 SEPGKV
-835 NVDITND
+835 NVDITNK
-842 TIARQNNFTVTKL
+842 TIARQDNFTVTKL
-855 VVKVKVPDTNV
+855 VVKVQVPDTTV

>member
-1 MKSSKKVLAFA
+1 M
-12 LAAAMVVTAVPA
+12 
-24 TNAQAASTAKL
+24 
-35 SAKKATVYSAGYKT
+35 
-49 VTVTTPKSWKS
+49 
-60 VKVTA
+60 
-65 TSNKKSVATVKKTAA
+65 
-80 KKIKVT
+80 
-86 GVKPGTA
+86 
-93 KVTVKVTYK
+93 
-102 TSTKKSAKAKTKKLT
+102 
-117 YTLKVAKVGVALSG
+117 KVAKASVALSG
-131 DSVVAVGST
+131 ESVVAIGST
-140 TKLTNTKKNSSRAK
+140 TKLTTTKKASSRAK
-154 ITYTSSDDSIA
+154 IAYTSSDKSVA
-165 TVAADGTVTGVKAGK
+165 TVAADGTVTGVKAGTA
-180 VTIKAKITVGK
+180 TITATLTIGK
-191 DSAETT
+191 DTATATQE
-197 KDVEVKKFILNSVT
+197 VEVKKFILNSVT

-379 NIAAQKVT
+379 DIAAQKVT

-395 VSEFAVKIDKTGKSF
+395 VSEFAVKIDKAGKSF
-410 DKAKDTNKIAVEDTT
+410 DKAKDSNKIAVEDTT

-551 IQPEYKDSSN
+551 IKPEYKDSSN
-561 GERLASISATGNKVT
+561 GEKLTNISAAGNKVT
-576 VNVASAKIGTYNYY
+576 VDVAGAKIGTYNYY

-613 DKNDISKID
+613 DKADSSKID

-643 QTADTA
+643 KTSDQA
-649 DIKANLIG
+649 DIKASLIG
-657 VAGGVDKTVVS
+657 VAGGVDKTVV
-668 DNSVIYTVKKAD
+668 NSGVIYTVKKAD
-680 GTVIFGYEGNEAAP
+680 GTVIFGYEGNEAVPNPRTA
-694 TTGTVKTNAA
+694 TVKTNAA
-704 IQVDTNTVS
+704 INIDGVPATS
-713 SQTDLA
+713 SLSS
-719 GVTGSTLNIS
+719 VTGKDLNIS
-729 VVSDGG
+729 VVSGG
-735 IGYKEKNL
+735 AYKTKSL

-749 VIARYAGKVYT
+749 VIARYNGKVYT

-776 TPEYSSSNVLQF
+776 TPEYTSSNVLQF
-788 GSSAT
+788 GAPTS
-793 VKQALEKAIQEVDY
+793 VKDALVKAIQEVDY
-807 NGYKINSSALASNIV
+807 NGYKLSGATLYSNIV

-835 NVDITND
+835 NVDITGE

-855 VVKVKVPDTNV
+855 VVKVNVPDTGV
-866 YTDVEVDLPNTVIT
+866 STDVEVDLPNTVIT

>member
-1 MKSSKKVLAFA
+1 MCLRWSKPLIRFNRFLYVACVLLVEVILPQTLFINPVFPT
-12 LAAAMVVTAVPA
+12 LP
-24 TNAQAASTAKL
+24 
-35 SAKKATVYSAGYKT
+35 
-49 VTVTTPKSWKS
+49 WKIPC
-60 VKVTA
+60 VF
-65 TSNKKSVATVKKTAA
+65 
-80 KKIKVT
+80 
-86 GVKPGTA
+86 P
-93 KVTVKVTYK
+93 VKVTYK
-102 TSTKKSAKAKTKKLT
+102 TSTKKNAKAKTKKLT

-131 DSVVAVGST
+131 NSVVAIGST

-180 VTIKAKITVGK
+180 ATITAKITVGK
-191 DSAETT
+191 DTAETT

-395 VSEFAVKIDKTGKSF
+395 VSEFAVKIDKSGKSF
-410 DKAKDTNKIAVEDTT
+410 DKAKDSNKIAVEDQT

-461 DSNTITVDSNKTR
+461 NSNTITVDSNKTR
-474 SVVLK
+474 SVMLK

-512 SITLDKNYLTISNT
+512 SITLDKNYLTISNK
-526 ANTTRTVKAT
+526 ANSIRTVKAT

-544 WTLGTDY
+544 WTLTSGIDK

-561 GERLASISATGNKVT
+561 GERLASISATDNKVT
-576 VNVASAKIGTYNYY
+576 VNVTGAKIGTYNYY

-613 DKNDISKID
+613 NKDDLSKID

-643 QTADTA
+643 KAADQA

-657 VAGGVDKTVVS
+657 LAGGVDKTVVNS
-668 DNSVIYTVKKAD
+668 SVIYTVKKAD
-680 GTVIFGYEGNEAAP
+680 GTVIFGYEGNDAVP
-694 TTGTVKTNAA
+694 DPRTTDVKTNAA
-704 IQVDTNTVS
+704 INVDGVS
-713 SQTDLA
+713 ASSSLSS
-719 GVTGSTLNIS
+719 VTGKDLNIS
-729 VVSDGG
+729 VVSGG
-735 IGYKEKNL
+735 AYKTKSL

-749 VIARYAGKVYT
+749 VIARYNGKVYT

-829 NVPGKV
+829 SEPGKV
-835 NVDITND
+835 NVDITNK
-842 TIARQNNFTVTKL
+842 TIARQDNFTVTKL
-855 VVKVKVPDTNV
+855 VVKVQVPDTTV

>member
-1 MKSSKKVLAFA
+1 M
-12 LAAAMVVTAVPA
+12 
-24 TNAQAASTAKL
+24 
-35 SAKKATVYSAGYKT
+35 
-49 VTVTTPKSWKS
+49 
-60 VKVTA
+60 
-65 TSNKKSVATVKKTAA
+65 
-80 KKIKVT
+80 
-86 GVKPGTA
+86 
-93 KVTVKVTYK
+93 
-102 TSTKKSAKAKTKKLT
+102 
-117 YTLKVAKVGVALSG
+117 KVAKVGVALSG
-131 DSVVAVGST
+131 DSVVAIGST

-180 VTIKAKITVGK
+180 ATITAKITVGK

-395 VSEFAVKIDKTGKSF
+395 VSEFAVKIDKPGKSF
-410 DKAKDTNKIAVEDTT
+410 DKAKDSNKIAVEDTT

-544 WTLGTDY
+544 WTLTSGTDK

-561 GERLASISATGNKVT
+561 GEKLAVISATGNKVT
-576 VNVASAKIGTYNYY
+576 VDVAAAKIGTYNYY

-613 DKNDISKID
+613 DKADSSKID

-643 QTADTA
+643 KTSDQA

-657 VAGGVDKTVVS
+657 LAGGVDKTVV
-668 DNSVIYTVKKAD
+668 NSGVIYTVKKAD
-680 GTVIFGYEGNEAAP
+680 GTVIFGYEGNEAVPNPRTA
-694 TTGTVKTNAA
+694 TVKTNAA
-704 IQVDTNTVS
+704 INIDGVPATS
-713 SQTDLA
+713 SLSS
-719 GVTGSTLNIS
+719 VTGKDLNIS
-729 VVSDGG
+729 VVSGG
-735 IGYKEKNL
+735 AYKTKSL

-749 VIARYAGKVYT
+749 VIARYNGKVYT

-855 VVKVKVPDTNV
+855 VVKVQVPDTNV
-866 YTDVEVDLPNTVIT
+866 STDVEVDLPNTVIT

>member
-1 MKSSKKVLAFA
+1 MLLVA
-12 LAAAMVVTAVPA
+12 LILPPFIF
-24 TNAQAASTAKL
+24 TNPVFPTL
-35 SAKKATVYSAGYKT
+35 
-49 VTVTTPKSWKS
+49 PR
-60 VKVTA
+60 
-65 TSNKKSVATVKKTAA
+65 
-80 KKIKVT
+80 KI
-86 GVKPGTA
+86 PSIFP
-93 KVTVKVTYK
+93 VKVTYK

-131 DSVVAVGST
+131 DSVVAIGST

-180 VTIKAKITVGK
+180 ATITAKITVGK

-395 VSEFAVKIDKTGKSF
+395 VSEFAVKIDKSGKSF
-410 DKAKDTNKIAVEDTT
+410 DKAKDSNKIAVEDTT

-526 ANTTRTVKAT
+526 ANTKRTVKAT

-551 IQPEYKDSSN
+551 IKPEYKDSSN
-561 GERLASISATGNKVT
+561 GEKLTNITVTGNKVT
-576 VNVASAKIGTYNYY
+576 VDVAAAKIGTYNYY

-613 DKNDISKID
+613 DKADSSKID

-643 QTADTA
+643 KTSDQA

-657 VAGGVDKTVVS
+657 LAGGVDKTVV
-668 DNSVIYTVKKAD
+668 NSGVIYTVKKAD
-680 GTVIFGYEGNEAAP
+680 GTVIFGYEGNEAVPNPRTA
-694 TTGTVKTNAA
+694 TVKTNAA
-704 IQVDTNTVS
+704 INIDGVPATS
-713 SQTDLA
+713 SLSS
-719 GVTGSTLNIS
+719 VTGKDLNIS
-729 VVSDGG
+729 VVSGG
-735 IGYKEKNL
+735 AYKTKSL

-749 VIARYAGKVYT
+749 VIARYNGKVYT

-855 VVKVKVPDTNV
+855 VVKVQVPDTNV
-866 YTDVEVDLPNTVIT
+866 STDVEVDLPNTVIT

>member
-1 MKSSKKVLAFA
+1 M
-12 LAAAMVVTAVPA
+12 
-24 TNAQAASTAKL
+24 
-35 SAKKATVYSAGYKT
+35 
-49 VTVTTPKSWKS
+49 
-60 VKVTA
+60 
-65 TSNKKSVATVKKTAA
+65 
-80 KKIKVT
+80 
-86 GVKPGTA
+86 
-93 KVTVKVTYK
+93 
-102 TSTKKSAKAKTKKLT
+102 
-117 YTLKVAKVGVALSG
+117 KVAKASVALSG
-131 DSVVAVGST
+131 DSAVAVGST
-140 TKLTNTKKNSSRAK
+140 TKLTTTKKASSRAK
-154 ITYTSSDDSIA
+154 ITYTSSDETIA
-165 TVAADGTVTGVKAGK
+165 TVSEDGTVKGVKAGK
-180 VTIKAKITVGK
+180 ATIKATLTIGK
-191 DSAETT
+191 DTATATQE
-197 KDVEVKKFILNSVT
+197 VEVKKFILNSVT

-395 VSEFAVKIDKTGKSF
+395 VSEFAVKIDKPGKSF
-410 DKAKDTNKIAVEDTT
+410 DKAKDSNKIAVEDTT

-561 GERLASISATGNKVT
+561 GEKLANITVTGNKVT
-576 VNVASAKIGTYNYY
+576 VDVAAAKIGTYNYY

-613 DKNDISKID
+613 DKADSSKID

-643 QTADTA
+643 KTSDQA

-657 VAGGVDKTVVS
+657 LAGGVDKTVV
-668 DNSVIYTVKKAD
+668 NSGVIYTVKKAD
-680 GTVIFGYEGNEAAP
+680 GTVIFGYEGNEAVPNPRTA
-694 TTGTVKTNAA
+694 TVKTNAA
-704 IQVDTNTVS
+704 INVD
-713 SQTDLA
+713 
-719 GVTGSTLNIS
+719 GVTATSSLSSVTGKDLNIS
-729 VVSDGG
+729 VVSGG
-735 IGYKEKNL
+735 AYKTKSL

-749 VIARYAGKVYT
+749 VIARYNGKVYT

-788 GSSAT
+788 GAPAT
-793 VKQALEKAIQEVDY
+793 VIQALEKAIQEVDY

-835 NVDITND
+835 NVDITNE

-855 VVKVKVPDTNV
+855 VVKVQVPDTNV

>member
-1 MKSSKKVLAFA
+1 MYVACVLLVEVILPQTLFINPVFPI
-12 LAAAMVVTAVPA
+12 LPR
-24 TNAQAASTAKL
+24 
-35 SAKKATVYSAGYKT
+35 
-49 VTVTTPKSWKS
+49 
-60 VKVTA
+60 
-65 TSNKKSVATVKKTAA
+65 
-80 KKIKVT
+80 KI
-86 GVKPGTA
+86 PCIFP
-93 KVTVKVTYK
+93 VKVTYK
-102 TSTKKSAKAKTKKLT
+102 TSTKKSAKTKTKKLT
-117 YTLKVAKVGVALSG
+117 YTMKVAKVGVALSG
-131 DSVVAVGST
+131 DSVVAIGST

-180 VTIKAKITVGK
+180 ATITAKITVGK

-290 KVASISV
+290 KVTSISV
-297 DPLTIPYA
+297 DPQTIPYA
-305 TEKEIKLVSKDA
+305 TEKEIKLVSKAA

-379 NIAAQKVT
+379 DIPAQKVT

-395 VSEFAVKIDKTGKSF
+395 VSEFAVKIDKAHKSF
-410 DKAKDTNKIAVEDTT
+410 DKAKDTNKIAVEDTDYV
-425 RTTAY
+425 TAY

-461 DSNTITVDSNKTR
+461 ANNTITVDSNKTR
-474 SVVLK
+474 SIALK

-512 SITLDKNYLTISNT
+512 SITLDKNYLTISNK

-536 LKDQYGDD
+536 LKDQYGND
-544 WTLGTDY
+544 WDLSRNGGSIAVT
-551 IQPEYKDSSN
+551 YKDSSN
-561 GERLASISATGNKVT
+561 GKTLTTAPTVTGVSGKDIT
-576 VNVASAKIGTYNYY
+576 VNALNAGIGTYNYY
-590 IQYWKDGKNPVSQ
+590 VQYINKDGKNTVSQ
-603 VLTIVVSEPT
+603 VLTIVVAAPT
-613 DKNDISKID
+613 TTGVDT
-622 SYRVSFD
+622 YRVDF
-629 NETVDTTVKEGNLD
+629 NNATVDTTVKEGNLD
-643 QTADTA
+643 TSATTDNKNIT
-649 DIKANLIG
+649 ANLYG
-657 VAGGVDKTVVS
+657 VSGGVDDELVS
-668 DNSVIYTVKKAD
+668 STYNSGKKVTYTVKKAD
-680 GTVIFGYEGNEAAP
+680 GTVIFGYTGNATNPA
-694 TTGTVKTNAA
+694 TDTSATVKTNAA
-704 IQVDTNTVS
+704 INVDNQAVS
-713 SQTDLA
+713 SSTDLA
-719 GVTGSTLNIS
+719 DVQGYTLNIS
-729 VVSDGG
+729 VVSGG
-735 IGYKEKNL
+735 ACKTKNL
-743 GAGSYT
+743 DAGSYT
-749 VIARYAGKVYT
+749 VIARYDGKIYT
-760 SNFVISDN
+760 SNFVVTDS
-768 QGKASVTF
+768 QGKASVEF
-776 TPEYSSSNVLQF
+776 TPEFTASNVLKLSDGN
-788 GSSAT
+788 GS
-793 VKQALEKAIQEVDY
+793 VKDALVHAIKEVNY
-807 NGYKINSSALASNIV
+807 NGNKLSGSALYNAIR

-829 NVPGKV
+829 NVAGV
-835 NVDITND
+835 NGDIT
-842 TIARQNNFTVTKL
+842 TATFRTGQLNFTVTKL
-855 VVKVKVPDTNV
+855 VVEIAVPDTSVTTN
-866 YTDVEVDLPNTVIT
+866 VEVDLPNTVIT

>member
-1 MKSSKKVLAFA
+1 MYVACVLLVEVILPQTLFINPVFPI
-12 LAAAMVVTAVPA
+12 LPR
-24 TNAQAASTAKL
+24 
-35 SAKKATVYSAGYKT
+35 
-49 VTVTTPKSWKS
+49 
-60 VKVTA
+60 
-65 TSNKKSVATVKKTAA
+65 
-80 KKIKVT
+80 KI
-86 GVKPGTA
+86 PCIFP
-93 KVTVKVTYK
+93 VKVTYK

-131 DSVVAVGST
+131 DSVVAIGST

-180 VTIKAKITVGK
+180 ATITAKITVGK

-290 KVASISV
+290 KVTSISV
-297 DPLTIPYA
+297 DPQTIPYA
-305 TEKEIKLVSKDA
+305 TEKEIKLVSKAA

-379 NIAAQKVT
+379 DIPAQKVT

-395 VSEFAVKIDKTGKSF
+395 VSEFAVKIDKAHKSF
-410 DKAKDTNKIAVEDTT
+410 DKAKDTNKIAVEDTDYV
-425 RTTAY
+425 TAY

-461 DSNTITVDSNKTR
+461 ANNTITVDSNKTR
-474 SVVLK
+474 SIALK

-512 SITLDKNYLTISNT
+512 SITLDKNYLTISNK

-536 LKDQYGDD
+536 LKDQYGND
-544 WTLGTDY
+544 WDLSRNGGSIAVT
-551 IQPEYKDSSN
+551 YKDSSN
-561 GERLASISATGNKVT
+561 GKTLTTAPTVTGVSGKDIT
-576 VNVASAKIGTYNYY
+576 VNALNAGIGTYNYY
-590 IQYWKDGKNPVSQ
+590 VQYINKDGKNTVSQ
-603 VLTIVVSEPT
+603 VLTIVVAAPT
-613 DKNDISKID
+613 TTGVDT
-622 SYRVSFD
+622 YRVDF
-629 NETVDTTVKEGNLD
+629 NNATVDTTVKEGNLD
-643 QTADTA
+643 TSATTDNKNIT
-649 DIKANLIG
+649 ANLYG
-657 VAGGVDKTVVS
+657 VSGGVDDELVS
-668 DNSVIYTVKKAD
+668 STYNSGKKVTYTVKKAD
-680 GTVIFGYEGNEAAP
+680 GTVIFGYTGNATNPA
-694 TTGTVKTNAA
+694 TDTSATVKTNAA
-704 IQVDTNTVS
+704 INVDNQAVS
-713 SQTDLA
+713 SSTDLA
-719 GVTGSTLNIS
+719 DVQGYTLNIS
-729 VVSDGG
+729 VVSGG
-735 IGYKEKNL
+735 ACKTKNL
-743 GAGSYT
+743 DAGSYT
-749 VIARYAGKVYT
+749 VIARYDGKIYT
-760 SNFVISDN
+760 SNFVVTDS
-768 QGKASVTF
+768 QGKASVEF
-776 TPEYSSSNVLQF
+776 TPEFTASNVLKLSDGN
-788 GSSAT
+788 GS
-793 VKQALEKAIQEVDY
+793 VKDALVHAIKEVNY
-807 NGYKINSSALASNIV
+807 NGNKLSGSALYNAIR

-829 NVPGKV
+829 NVAGV
-835 NVDITND
+835 NGDIT
-842 TIARQNNFTVTKL
+842 TATFRTGQLNFTVTKL
-855 VVKVKVPDTNV
+855 VVEIAVPDTSVTTN
-866 YTDVEVDLPNTVIT
+866 VEVDLPNTVIT

>member
-1 MKSSKKVLAFA
+1 MCLRWSKPLIRFNRFLYVACVLLVEVILLPFIF
-12 LAAAMVVTAVPA
+12 
-24 TNAQAASTAKL
+24 TNPVFPVL
-35 SAKKATVYSAGYKT
+35 
-49 VTVTTPKSWKS
+49 TPKIPC
-60 VKVTA
+60 VF
-65 TSNKKSVATVKKTAA
+65 
-80 KKIKVT
+80 
-86 GVKPGTA
+86 P
-93 KVTVKVTYK
+93 VKVTYK
-102 TSTKKSAKAKTKKLT
+102 TSTKKNAKAKTKKLT

-131 DSVVAVGST
+131 DSVVAIGST

-180 VTIKAKITVGK
+180 ATITAKITVGK

-395 VSEFAVKIDKTGKSF
+395 VSEFAVKIDKAGKSF
-410 DKAKDTNKIAVEDTT
+410 DKAKDSNKIAVEDTT

-551 IQPEYKDSSN
+551 IKPEYKDSSN
-561 GERLASISATGNKVT
+561 GEKLPSISPTGNKVT
-576 VNVASAKIGTYNYY
+576 VDVAPSGVAPAKIGTYNYY

-613 DKNDISKID
+613 DKADLSKID

-643 QTADTA
+643 KTSDQA
-649 DIKANLIG
+649 DIKASLIG
-657 VAGGVDKTVVS
+657 VAGGVDKTVV
-668 DNSVIYTVKKAD
+668 NSGVIYTVKKAD

-694 TTGTVKTNAA
+694 VTGTVKTNAA
-704 IQVDTNTVS
+704 INVD
-713 SQTDLA
+713 
-719 GVTGSTLNIS
+719 GVTATSSLSSVTGKNLNIS
-729 VVSDGG
+729 VVSGG
-735 IGYKEKNL
+735 AYKTKSL

-749 VIARYAGKVYT
+749 VIARYNGKVYT

-829 NVPGKV
+829 NIPGKV

-842 TIARQNNFTVTKL
+842 IIARQNNFTVTKL
-855 VVKVKVPDTNV
+855 VVKVQVPDTNV
-866 YTDVEVDLPNTVIT
+866 STDVEVDLPNTVIT

>member
-1 MKSSKKVLAFA
+1 MLILHQTFF
-12 LAAAMVVTAVPA
+12 
-24 TNAQAASTAKL
+24 TNPVFPTL
-35 SAKKATVYSAGYKT
+35 
-49 VTVTTPKSWKS
+49 PR
-60 VKVTA
+60 
-65 TSNKKSVATVKKTAA
+65 
-80 KKIKVT
+80 KI
-86 GVKPGTA
+86 PSIFP
-93 KVTVKVTYK
+93 VKVTYK
-102 TSTKKSAKAKTKKLT
+102 TSTKKNAKAKTKKLT

-131 DSVVAVGST
+131 DSVVAIGST

-180 VTIKAKITVGK
+180 ATITAKITVGK

-395 VSEFAVKIDKTGKSF
+395 VSEFAVKIDKAHKSF
-410 DKAKDTNKIAVEDTT
+410 DKAKDTNKIAVEDTA

-461 DSNTITVDSNKTR
+461 DSNTITVDSDKTR

-512 SITLDKNYLTISNT
+512 SITLDKNYLTISNA

-544 WTLGTDY
+544 WTLTSGIDK

-561 GERLASISATGNKVT
+561 GERLGSISASGNKVT
-576 VNVASAKIGTYNYY
+576 VNVTGANIGTYNYY

-603 VLTIVVSEPT
+603 VLTIVVSTPT
-613 DKNDISKID
+613 ATGID

-643 QTADTA
+643 KVTDKA

-657 VAGGVDKTVVS
+657 LAGGVDKHEV
-668 DNSVIYTVKKAD
+668 DDAQVIYTVKKAD
-680 GTVIFGYEGNEAAP
+680 GTVIFGYEGNEATPDPLRA
-694 TTGTVKTNAA
+694 TVKTNAA
-704 IQVDTNTVS
+704 INVDGVPATS
-713 SQTDLA
+713 SL
-719 GVTGSTLNIS
+719 GSVTGNILNIS
-729 VVSDGG
+729 VVSGAG
-735 IGYKEKNL
+735 INYKEKNL

-749 VIARYAGKVYT
+749 VIARYNGKVYT

-776 TPEYSSSNVLQF
+776 TPEYTSSNVLRF
-788 GSSAT
+788 GSSVT
-793 VKQALEKAIQEVDY
+793 VEQALEKAIQEVDY
-807 NGYKINSSALASNIV
+807 NGYKINGSALASHIV

-835 NVDITND
+835 NEDITGR
-842 TIARQNNFTVTKL
+842 TINPQQNFTVTKL
-855 VVKVKVPDTNV
+855 VVKVQVPDTNV